1 MEKTMNWRVVAP
13 LLVLFAGTCWGII
26 SLFSQTLSGLGLS
39 SPQITAVR
47 AVIASLVLGL
57 FLLATDR
64 KGFRIDLKDLWM
76 FAGSGI
82 LSIAF
87 FNVCYFA
94 CMQECNVS
102 IACVLLYTAPCFVTV
117 MARIF
122 FKELLTARKLA
133 CLAVAFVGCALVVG
147 LGSGEGGASLLGIAV
162 GLGSGI
168 GYALYSIF
176 GGFALKKYKPA
187 TFTFY
192 TFLFTA
198 LVMTPFSQPGQ
209 IASLAVSN
217 TLALGAMVALAVLC
231 TVVPFGCYTVGLA
244 HLEASK
250 ASIMAFVEPL
260 VALLVGALV
269 FHDALTPLNMLG
281 VVCILG
287 AVLVLNMNDDS
298 KEEDS
303 DAVEHA

>member
-1 MEKTMNWRVVAP
+1 MLKNVNWRVVAP
-13 LLVLFAGTCWGII
+13 LLVIFAGVCWGVI

-39 SPQITAVR
+39 SPQITACR
-47 AVIASLVLGL
+47 CIIASIVLGL
-57 FLLATDR
+57 FLLVFDR
-64 KGFRIDLKDLWM
+64 EGFKIRIKDIWM
-76 FAGSGI
+76 FMGSGI

-94 CMQECNVS
+94 CMNECNVS

-122 FKELLTARKLA
+122 FKELLTARKMI
-133 CLAVAFVGCALVVG
+133 CLVVAFAGCALVVG
-147 LGSGEGGASLLGIAV
+147 LGSGEGGASPFGIAV

-176 GGFALKKYKPA
+176 GGVALKRYKPA

-192 TFLFTA
+192 TFLFAA
-198 LVMTPFSQPGQ
+198 LVMTPISQPLE
-209 IASLAVSN
+209 IASLATSN
-217 TLALGAMVALAVLC
+217 AFALVVMIALAVMC
-231 TVVPFGCYTVGLA
+231 TVIPFGCYTIGLQ

-260 VALLVGALV
+260 VALLVGAFV
-269 FHDALTPLNMLG
+269 FHDSLTLLNG
-281 VVCILG
+281 VGIICILG
-287 AVLVLNMNDDS
+287 AVLVLNLAPADKPQPQ
-298 KEEDS
+298 KEE
-303 DAVEHA
+303 A

>member
-1 MEKTMNWRVVAP
+1 MSKQTNWRVIAP
-13 LLVLFAGTCWGII
+13 LMVIFAGICWGVI
-26 SLFSQTLSGLGLS
+26 SLFSQTLAGLGLS

-47 AVIASLVLGL
+47 CVIASIVLGL
-57 FLLATDR
+57 FLLIFDR
-64 KGFRIDLKDLWM
+64 DGFRIRLRDIWM
-76 FAGSGI
+76 FLGTGI

-122 FKELLTARKLA
+122 FKELLTVQKMM
-133 CLAVAFVGCALVVG
+133 CLVVAFIGCALVVG
-147 LGSGEGGASLLGIAV
+147 LGTGDAGASPFGIAV

-176 GGFALKKYKPA
+176 GGVALKRYKPA
-187 TFTFY
+187 TVTFY
-192 TFLFTA
+192 TFLFA
-198 LVMTPFSQPGQ
+198 ACAMTPISAPAE
-209 IASLAVSN
+209 IVSLATSN
-217 TLALGAMVALAVLC
+217 LFAFGIMVCLAVVC
-231 TVVPFGCYTVGLA
+231 TVIPFGCYTIGLQ

-269 FHDALTPLNMLG
+269 FHDALTLLNMVGIL
-281 VVCILG
+281 CILG
-287 AVLVLNMNDDS
+287 AVLVLNLAPG
-298 KEEDS
+298 KKPELAGEEQ
-303 DAVEHA
+303 

>member
-1 MEKTMNWRVVAP
+1 MQDEKTNWRVFAP
-13 LLVLFAGTCWGII
+13 LLVIFAGVCWGII

-39 SPQITAVR
+39 SPQITTVR
-47 AVIASLVLGL
+47 AVIAALVLGL
-57 FLLATDR
+57 FLLVTDR
-64 KGFRIDLKDLWM
+64 EGFRIDPKDLWM

-94 CMQECNVS
+94 CMNECNVS

-122 FKELLTARKLA
+122 FKELLTLRKML
-133 CLAVAFVGCALVVG
+133 CLVVAFVGCALVVG

-198 LVMTPFSQPGQ
+198 LAMTPFSQPGQ
-209 IASLAVSN
+209 IVALATSN
-217 TLALGAMVALAVLC
+217 GVALAAMVTLAVLC
-231 TVVPFGCYTVGLA
+231 TVIPFGCYTVGLA

-260 VALLVGALV
+260 VALLVGAVV
-269 FHDALTPLNMLG
+269 FHDALTLLNMVG

-287 AVLVLNMNDDS
+287 AVLALNLAPAAKDADS
-298 KEEDS
+298 KDL
-303 DAVEHA
+303 A